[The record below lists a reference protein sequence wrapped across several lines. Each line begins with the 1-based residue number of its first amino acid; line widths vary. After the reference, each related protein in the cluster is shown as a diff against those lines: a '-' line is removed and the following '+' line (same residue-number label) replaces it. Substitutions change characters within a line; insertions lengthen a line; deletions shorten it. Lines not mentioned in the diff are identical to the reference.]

1 MGFDQRAMRDMMKQA
16 QQMQAQMEK
25 AQAALADEV
34 VEGSSGGGA
43 VTASVSGQLEL
54 KSITISKDVVDPDD
68 VEMLQ
73 DLVLSAVAEALEK
86 AKARQAEKLGAITG
100 GLNLPF

>member
-1 MGFDQRAMRDMMKQA
+1 MGFDQRAMKDMMKQA

-25 AQAALADEV
+25 AQQKLAEES
-34 VEGSSGGGA
+34 VEGSAGGGA
-43 VTASVSGQLEL
+43 VTAKISGQLEL
-54 KSITISKDVVDPDD
+54 QAITISKDVVDPDD

-73 DLVLSAVAEALEK
+73 DLVVSAVAEALEK
-86 AKARQAEKLGAITG
+86 AKALQAERLGAITG

>member
-1 MGFDQRAMRDMMKQA
+1 MGFDQRAMRDMMRQA

-25 AQAALADEV
+25 AQHALSEEI

-43 VTASVSGQLEL
+43 VTATITGQLEL
-54 KSITISKDVVDPDD
+54 KTLTISKDVVDPED

-73 DLVLSAVAEALEK
+73 DLVLAAVTDALEK

>member
-1 MGFDQRAMRDMMKQA
+1 MGFDQRAMKDMMRQA

-25 AQAALADEV
+25 AQAALAEEI

-43 VTASVSGQLEL
+43 VTATISGQLDL
-54 KSITISKDVVDPDD
+54 KSIVISKDVVDPDD

-73 DLVLSAVAEALEK
+73 DLVLSAVTDALEK